1 MNIQW
6 SKSVYPMDQ
15 KDQVLL
21 CNSQNLSKHA
31 VYRQMASVFRV
42 NS

>member
-1 MNIQW
+1 
-6 SKSVYPMDQ
+6 MDQ
-15 KDQVLL
+15 KDQVLV

-31 VYRQMASVFRV
+31 VYRQMASVFKV